1 MTDIDRSPDPLKNKV
16 LQVVERIES
25 QVEPEPDYDFCTVY
39 QLEDDI
45 QNNLFN
51 QEFNDPSLLWIFI
64 DPKTGKKTPPF
75 TNELLFAISTRILN
89 KSHIFLFLFGPTN
102 SGKSEFA
109 QAIAKYYKSEF
120 YRLLRIHIIVHFGFS
135 DADLDDLFPN
145 LGYGHIVIRDES
157 SSVSGEDSGLLK
169 TRIGNLIRVIRAHQN
184 SFMFVNPDVVDVP
197 LVDYYIRIAGKKGV
211 YYCSACDQEYI
222 NKRICPVCKNSELE
236 VVYFKCKIRAIVYYK
251 KVDPL
256 TNRISFV
263 PLGRMYLSL
272 HTDAELRDLYEE
284 RKDKNIQF
292 LKERSGLLG
301 VHFNRERILKEAQIL
316 AQLCNKKH
324 IRTKI
329 GMQLEMI
336 EYNSRFTMDEARKMI
351 GGTDKHNKLLFE
363 KTAQLIKSI
372 NTDLDDG
379 ELNENDPIN
388 TDNNDNGEDPFLPF
402 KQFAFKY
409 SNKDILKIAK
419 NNATFQQPERDFE
432 IYFKMQKGSL
442 YETILKGYPEL
453 NDKSNISYIK
463 KKVQGLINDTGGRL
477 FEQEYVRHLQTLYK
491 DKVVHEGGSG
501 EPDTYVLIEE
511 LNELHIFSLKKI
523 STNHLSRK
531 EISPEQEYAFK
542 NRFKYK
548 KVRLFIIA
556 LINNKICVQEEVNF
570 AANDSITF

>member
-1 MTDIDRSPDPLKNKV
+1 MTDIDHTPDPLENKV
-16 LQVVERIES
+16 IQTIERIES
-25 QVEPEPDYDFCTVY
+25 QGEEEDYYDFCTVY
-39 QLEDDI
+39 QLEDEI

-51 QEFNDPSLLWIFI
+51 QEFNQPHLLWIFI
-64 DPKTGKKTPPF
+64 DPQTKKKTPPF

-89 KSHIFLFLFGPTN
+89 KSHINLFMFGPPN

-109 QAIAKYYKSEF
+109 HAIAKYYKSEF
-120 YRLLRIHIIVHFGFS
+120 YRLLRIRIIVHFGFS

-145 LGYGHIVIRDES
+145 LGYGHIFIRDES
-157 SSVSGEDSGLLK
+157 GGVSGEDSGLLK
-169 TRIGNLIRVIRAHQN
+169 IRIGNLIRIIRAHQN
-184 SFMFVNPDVVDVP
+184 SFIYVNPDLIEVP

-211 YYCSACDQEYI
+211 YYCSECDQEYI
-222 NKRICPVCKNSELE
+222 NKRICPVCKKSELE
-236 VVYFKCKIRAIVYYK
+236 VMYSKCRLRAIVYYK
-251 KVDPL
+251 KVDPI
-256 TNRISFV
+256 TNRKSFV
-263 PLGRMYLSL
+263 PLGRMYLGL
-272 HTDAELRDLYEE
+272 HTDAVLRDIYKEK
-284 RKDKNIQF
+284 KDKNIQF

-301 VHFNRERILKEAQIL
+301 VHFNHERIAKEAQIL

-336 EYNSRFTMDEARKMI
+336 EYNSKFTMDEANKMI

-363 KTAQLIKSI
+363 KTAQLLKST
-372 NTDLDDG
+372 NTDLNDEAAND
-379 ELNENDPIN
+379 NDP
-388 TDNNDNGEDPFLPF
+388 TNDDDDEDPFLPF
-402 KQFAFKY
+402 KQFKFKY
-409 SNKDILKIAK
+409 SDKDILKIAK
-419 NNATFQQPERDFE
+419 NNAKFQQPERDFE

-463 KKVQGLINDTGGRL
+463 KKVQGLINDTGGKL

-491 DKVVHEGGSG
+491 DKVVHGGASG
-501 EPDTYVLIEE
+501 EPDTYILIEE
-511 LNELHIFSLKKI
+511 LNELYIFSLKKI
-523 STNHLSRK
+523 ATNHLSRK

-556 LINNKICVQEEVNF
+556 LINNRIYVQEEANF
-570 AANDSITF
+570 AANGNITF

>member
-1 MTDIDRSPDPLKNKV
+1 MPDIDHTPDPLENKV
-16 LQVVERIES
+16 IQTIERIES
-25 QVEPEPDYDFCTVY
+25 QEEEDYYDLCTVY
-39 QLEDDI
+39 QLEDEI

-51 QEFNDPSLLWIFI
+51 DEFNQPHLLWIFI
-64 DPKTGKKTPPF
+64 DPQTKKKTPPF

-89 KSHIFLFLFGPTN
+89 KSHIYLSLFGPTN

-120 YRLLRIHIIVHFGFS
+120 YRLLGIRIIFHIGFS
-135 DADLDDLFPN
+135 DADLDDLFPS
-145 LGYGHIVIRDES
+145 LGYGHLVIRDES
-157 SSVSGEDSGLLK
+157 GGVSGEDSGLLK
-169 TRIGNLIRVIRAHQN
+169 VRIGNLIRIIRSHQN
-184 SFMFVNPDVVDVP
+184 SFIYVNPDLIEVP

-211 YYCSACDQEYI
+211 YYCSGCDQEYI
-222 NKRICPVCKNSELE
+222 NKRICPVCKDSELE
-236 VVYFKCKIRAIVYYK
+236 VVYSKCRIRAIVYYK
-251 KVDPL
+251 KVDPI
-256 TNRISFV
+256 TNRKSFV
-263 PLGRMYLSL
+263 PLGRMYLGL
-272 HTDAELRDLYEE
+272 HTDAVLRDIYEE
-284 RKDKNIQF
+284 KKDKNIQF

-301 VHFNRERILKEAQIL
+301 VHFNHERIAKEAQIL

-324 IRTKI
+324 VKTKI

-336 EYNSRFTMDEARKMI
+336 EYNSKFTMDEANKMI

-363 KTAQLIKSI
+363 KTAQLLKST
-372 NTDLDDG
+372 NTDLNDEAVNDSDSTNDD
-379 ELNENDPIN
+379 D
-388 TDNNDNGEDPFLPF
+388 DEDPFLPF
-402 KQFAFKY
+402 KQFTFKY
-409 SNKDILKIAK
+409 SDKDILKIAK
-419 NNATFQQPERDFE
+419 NNAKFQQPERDFE

-463 KKVQGLINDTGGRL
+463 KKVQGLINDTGGTL
-477 FEQEYVRHLQTLYK
+477 FEEEYVRHLQTLYK
-491 DKVVHEGGSG
+491 DKVVHGGASG

-523 STNHLSRK
+523 ATNHLSRR

-556 LINNKICVQEEVNF
+556 LINNRIYVQEEANF
-570 AANDSITF
+570 AANGNITF